1 MSDHPPQQ
9 QIPTDAM
16 MELMSPDGYY
26 SYLKIDKTKSIAEYA
41 DQVKKSYRK
50 LSLKHHPDKATG
62 DADTFRLLNRAH
74 KVLTNPKLKQ
84 QYDILGMDLHE
95 EAGETSDSD
104 GTSNSTD
111 EAKPEQTASEGIIQE
126 IASQALT
133 GVLQLGVRTSE
144 CCTWDIDMI

>member
-1 MSDHPPQQ
+1 
-9 QIPTDAM
+9 M

-26 SYLKIDKTKSIAEYA
+26 SYLKIDKTKSIADYA

-95 EAGETSDSD
+95 EEGDSS
-104 GTSNSTD
+104 SNSTTT
-111 EAKPEQTASEGIIQE
+111 EGGGQSKQQEQTASEGIIQE

-144 CCTWDIDMI
+144 CIL